1 MKKWMLLIL
10 LSLSMFII
18 VIDTTVMNVSISAL
32 VVNLNTTV
40 VGIQSAISLYALV
53 MASFMLI
60 GSALAGFLG
69 KKLTFL
75 IGVVIFGVG
84 TFFASL
90 SSTLLTL
97 IIGWS
102 ILEGLGSSLMVP
114 NIQTLLRD
122 RYGGKDLAFAY
133 GIISAVSAVGAA
145 LGPILGW
152 YLTTFHSWRW
162 AFRLEV
168 LIVLVVLALSYHIE
182 NDRPAH
188 RPRFDLLGA
197 ILSVLGFSTVVLSIL
212 MAQPYG
218 VWLAKQPFLVGRL
231 AIAPFGLSIVPFMF
245 GAGILV
251 LMLLILWEWHLENVG
266 GNGLFK
272 PSLFKTPG
280 LIPGFS
286 VRFIHMGMMASFFF
300 VAPLLLQL
308 TFEFT
313 AMETGL
319 ALVPLSVAILICAIV
334 GARLSARF
342 RAKRIIQVGYIL
354 AILGL
359 IQITATMQLQA
370 TPGQLATGVLFGIG
384 AGLIASQILNLI
396 LSSVE
401 EGDTTAT
408 SGLNA
413 TFEQLGNSIGVALV
427 GAIVLGTLIAGL
439 QQWVVESPRIPEEA
453 KPALTTAL
461 ESRVQLVS
469 DIQLQQVL
477 DQETVT
483 DELRERIIVAYR
495 QERLRAFRGGMVFLI
510 FTALVGLVLTTGLP
524 NFKLVN

>member
-32 VVNLNTTV
+32 VVDLNTTV

-197 ILSVLGFSTVVLSIL
+197 ILSVLGFSTVVLSIFDGATL
-212 MAQPYG
+212 WG
-218 VWLAKQPFLVGRL
+218 LVGKAAFSGREAGDRTL
-231 AIAPFGLSIVPFMF
+231 WPIHCALYVWGRHS
-245 GAGILV
+245 GA
-251 LMLLILWEWHLENVG
+251 NAAD
-266 GNGLFK
+266 F
-272 PSLFKTPG
+272 
-280 LIPGFS
+280 
-286 VRFIHMGMMASFFF
+286 MGM
-300 VAPLLLQL
+300 APGECRGKWSLQ
-308 TFEFT
+308 T
-313 AMETGL
+313 
-319 ALVPLSVAILICAIV
+319 I
-334 GARLSARF
+334 
-342 RAKRIIQVGYIL
+342 
-354 AILGL
+354 
-359 IQITATMQLQA
+359 
-370 TPGQLATGVLFGIG
+370 
-384 AGLIASQILNLI
+384 
-396 LSSVE
+396 
-401 EGDTTAT
+401 
-408 SGLNA
+408 
-413 TFEQLGNSIGVALV
+413 SI
-427 GAIVLGTLIAGL
+427 
-439 QQWVVESPRIPEEA
+439 
-453 KPALTTAL
+453 
-461 ESRVQLVS
+461 
-469 DIQLQQVL
+469 
-477 DQETVT
+477 
-483 DELRERIIVAYR
+483 
-495 QERLRAFRGGMVFLI
+495 
-510 FTALVGLVLTTGLP
+510 
-524 NFKLVN
+524 